1 MSLTLSLPQK
11 HPSFLL
17 AEVERLQ
24 NIVGRQEEQLETQ
37 QQIIDT
43 LEQRLTKQG
52 DRIEQLEA
60 ELRRLKKL
68 KGKPKIRASRLN
80 ESKTEPAEGEEKKRP
95 GSAKRSKKKGFG
107 CYEEKIIQPEEIPE
121 NAKFNGYRD
130 YDVQELEL
138 KCHHIRFRLA
148 EYITEEGNTIVGQL
162 PSEYRYGHYGPL
174 LVGYILYQH
183 YQCRVTQPILYEQLS
198 EWGVEISKGQL
209 HNLLCE
215 HKASFHAEQQQVLT
229 VGIETAK
236 YIQTDDTGARH
247 QGKNGYCTV
256 IGNPWFTYFRSTDR
270 KSRQSFLE
278 TLQGESR
285 LYVLNEYAHDYLNSY
300 ELSAKDW
307 EKLTFSAQV
316 LAREQS
322 EWSAYLKG
330 LGIVGKQASRLVT
343 EAALLGGAI
352 EQGVDIHLK
361 ILSDGAPQ
369 FNVLVHALCWIHAER
384 ALRRL
389 SGETPE
395 ETQNIEEMQQ
405 LLWEYYQQL
414 KAYQQNPES
423 TLKLQLEQ
431 DFEQL
436 FGRCFLNHSGL
447 NKVLNQFRARKDE
460 LLRMLDC
467 PQLPLH
473 NNGSESDI
481 REYVT
486 LRKVSGGTRSE
497 AGRRARDTFL
507 GLKKTCRKLGISFWR
522 FLISRLRGDGQIPP
536 LPDLIRKMS
545 STPPLESIPT

>member
-1 MSLTLSLPQK
+1 MSPTLSLPKNYQ
-11 HPSFLL
+11 PVFCS
-17 AEVERLQ
+17 EVERLQ
-24 NIVGRQEEQLETQ
+24 NIVQRQQEQISAQ

-43 LEQRLTKQG
+43 LEQQLKRQG
-52 DRIEQLEA
+52 ERIEQLEA
-60 ELRRLKKL
+60 ELRAQKKL

-95 GSAKRSKKKGFG
+95 GSSKRSKKLGFG
-107 CYEEKIIQPEEIPE
+107 CYEEKIIQPDEIPE

-130 YDVQELEL
+130 YDVQELTLE
-138 KCHHIRFRLA
+138 CHHIRFRLA
-148 EYITEEGNTIVGQL
+148 EYITEEGNAIVGQL
-162 PSEYRYGHYGPL
+162 PPEYRYGHYGPL

-183 YQCRVTQPILYEQLS
+183 YQCRVTQPLVHEQLS

-209 HNLLCE
+209 HTLLCE
-215 HKASFHAEQQQVLT
+215 HKESFHAEQQQVLK

-256 IGNPWFTYFRSTDR
+256 IGNQWFTYFRSTDR

-278 TLQGESR
+278 TLQGESL
-285 LYVLNEYAHDYLNSY
+285 LYVLNEYAHDYLKSY
-300 ELSAKDW
+300 GLSAKAW

-316 LAREQS
+316 LARDKS
-322 EWSAYLKG
+322 KWSAYLKD
-330 LGIVGKQASRLVT
+330 LGIVGKQANRLVT

-352 EQGVDIHLK
+352 EKGVDIHLK

-369 FNVLVHALCWIHAER
+369 FNILVHALCWIHAER

-389 SGETPE
+389 SGETPQQR
-395 ETQNIEEMQQ
+395 QNIEEMQQ
-405 LLWEYYQQL
+405 FLWEYYQQL
-414 KAYQQNPES
+414 KAYQQNPDIA
-423 TLKLQLEQ
+423 LKLQLEQ
-431 DFEQL
+431 DFDQL
-436 FGRCFLNHSGL
+436 FGRCFLKHSAL
-447 NKVLNQFRARKDE
+447 NKVLNQFRVRKDE

-467 PQLPLH
+467 PELPLH

-486 LRKVSGGTRSE
+486 LRKVSGGSRSE
-497 AGRRARDTFL
+497 MGRRARDTFL

-536 LPDLIRKMS
+536 LSDLIRGMAS
-545 STPPLESIPT
+545 APRQESIPT